1 MTVRQLNVIFPI
13 AGDGMRFGGDIFKPF
28 LDATEKKFIELAQEP
43 FQIFSNQFE
52 TTYYFIY
59 RQDQE
64 DIFAVSKTLAKL
76 FPTLN
81 VQCVILPEKTKG
93 PLETL
98 QKGVKQADIRGISF
112 ICDCDHMIRVQPFQK
127 ILNQTTIPDITIPVW
142 DITDEEQS
150 SWAKVSLSL
159 NNEILSYHEK
169 ELVPYSPLYK
179 VKGIIGC
186 YLFNNI
192 EVLLKFESEQ
202 GNLTEI
208 FKNTLQANLTTST
221 INIEQAEFFGT
232 PEQLI
237 HFRFLRAR
245 KYTFFVDIDGV
256 LFYLPKHVPYEAT
269 DTQVLPG
276 SLEKL
281 KEWKRQGH
289 RIVLTTGRETTRRE
303 KLIKQLTDLQVP
315 YDDLVTGTN
324 SGTRIIINDK
334 KPYCP
339 FHKMAIAVQLQRN
352 QGMGGIFIED
362 TPDLLKSLKG
372 GSFASVFLIKK
383 NKKLVVRK
391 YLEKSKENQIHY
403 ETLKRQVDDLK
414 RFQYYS
420 PGLVPNILEVYESP
434 DEYYFDMEYLEHF
447 DELVMFPYETVEQ
460 KLPKIIERLKT
471 DIYCYRK
478 QIDGKKW
485 LNDFLQEKIFAKYE
499 MIEAI
504 DTTFY
509 KLVNNDY
516 VLINGKKV
524 KGLRYYFKTHKTS
537 MYPSYVSPIHGDL
550 TLENI
555 LYNPMTDEFKLID
568 QSGSRYVDPYEFDVA
583 KLLQSL
589 LAKYSEWDTLD
600 SLCNCTETNEFAINE
615 HLLDFQKEK
624 YMFFLKEFDTD
635 TDTLFQKGVFFLSMY
650 LIRMIPF
657 LLKKSKQHAYT
668 GLLLSLYYLNENS
681 LS

>member
-1 MTVRQLNVIFPI
+1 MTNNQLNVIFPV

-43 FQIFSNQFE
+43 FNIFAGQFDI
-52 TTYYFIY
+52 TYYFIY

-64 DIFAVSKTLAKL
+64 ETFSVSKFFEKL
-76 FPTLN
+76 FPNLKFK
-81 VQCVILPEKTKG
+81 CVILPERTKG

-98 QKGVKQADIRGISF
+98 QQGIKKANIRGLSF

-127 ILNQTTIPDITIPVW
+127 IFQMSTLPDISIPVW
-142 DITDEEQS
+142 DITDEEQG
-150 SWAKVSLSL
+150 SWAKVTLAL
-159 NNEILSYHEK
+159 NNKIVSYHEK
-169 ELVPYSPLYK
+169 EKIPYSPLYK

-186 YLFNNI
+186 YLFKNVEILLNYESQAGNMT
-192 EVLLKFESEQ
+192 EVFTTAAKD
-202 GNLTEI
+202 NLSI
-208 FKNTLQANLTTST
+208 TTT
-221 INIEQAEFFGT
+221 NIEQAEFFGT

-276 SLEKL
+276 CLEKL
-281 KEWKRQGH
+281 KEWKKQGH
-289 RIVLTTGRETTRRE
+289 RVVLTTGRETSRRE

-324 SGTRIIINDK
+324 SGTRILINDK

-339 FHKMAIAVQLQRN
+339 FHKMAVAVQLPRN
-352 QGMGGIFIED
+352 QGIGGVTIED
-362 TPDLLKSLKG
+362 TPDLLKTLKG

-383 NKKLVVRK
+383 NKTLVVRK
-391 YLEKSKENQIHY
+391 YLEKTKENHIHY

-414 RFQYYS
+414 RFEYYS
-420 PGLVPNILEVYESP
+420 PGIVPKILEVYESP
-434 DEYYFDMEYLEHF
+434 DEYYFDMEYLEHY
-447 DELVMFPYETVEQ
+447 DELVTFPYETVEQ
-460 KLPKIIERLKT
+460 KLPKIIERLKS

-478 QIDGKKW
+478 KIDGKKW
-485 LNDFLQEKIFAKYE
+485 LNDFLQDKIFAKYE

-516 VLINGKKV
+516 IMINDKKV
-524 KGLRYYFKTHKTS
+524 KGLRYYFKTDKLEI
-537 MYPSYVSPIHGDL
+537 YPSFVSPIHGDL

-555 LYNPMTDEFKLID
+555 LYNPITEDYKLID
-568 QSGSRYVDPYEFDVA
+568 QSGARYVDPYEFDVA

-600 SLCNCTETNEFAINE
+600 QLCKCKDNNEFLINE
-615 HLLDFQKEK
+615 RLLDLQKDK
-624 YMFFLKEFDTD
+624 YIFFLREFEEDTD
-635 TDTLFQKGVFFLSMY
+635 ALFRKGVFFLSMY

-681 LS
+681 L